1 MKPALASTT
10 PLQRLSHVWDA
21 ETFADEP
28 LAPKT
33 SVRVGGSAE
42 LYVRP
47 RSIDGLLEVLKTARA
62 DNLPLTLL
70 GGGANTLVGDGG
82 VRGITLKLPSDFLP
96 EEARLSSSEGRLTLG
111 AGAAIARLIQLAKL
125 NGLVGAEFLA
135 GIPGTIGGAAAMN
148 AGTKMG
154 ECMSVVEAVEIA
166 TPDGI
171 GWTDRSALL
180 CRYRQTT
187 LPAGAVVT
195 RVRFLLEV
203 GDLVRSVAQMDADL
217 SYRKRTQP
225 FSLPNFGSV
234 FQNPPGDFAG
244 RLIEAAGLKSFTIGR
259 AQISA
264 VHANWI
270 VNLGGCTARD
280 IVSLMELASSRVRD
294 LTGIELKPE
303 VKRVGVFE

>member
-1 MKPALASTT
+1 M
-10 PLQRLSHVWDA
+10 SHFWDA
-21 ETFADEP
+21 ETFPDEP

-33 SVRVGGSAE
+33 SVRVGGCAE
-42 LYVRP
+42 LFVRP
-47 RSIDGLLEVLKTARA
+47 RSVDGLLVVLKTARA
-62 DNLPLTLL
+62 ENLPLTVL

-82 VRGITLKLPSDFLP
+82 IRGITLKLPADFLP
-96 EEARLSSSEGRLTLG
+96 EEVRLSPSEGLLTLG

-187 LPAGAVVT
+187 LPAGGVVT

-203 GDLVRSVAQMDADL
+203 GDLVKSAAQMDADL

-225 FSLPNFGSV
+225 LSLPNFGSV

-303 VKRVGVFE
+303 VKRMGVFE